1 MHSAAYT
8 HTHTHMDRRPQN
20 VTLPRIGKK
29 TKKKKT
35 GRCGSLCPAASC
47 GWSFSF
53 PCMPMSQAWGRSRR
67 SQTGGVRWSRPRAD
81 DATIAAAA
89 TWQAEEIFR
98 TKFFFYVCS
107 ASQFSSNGTGF
118 GFPLQSA
125 AEEYYT
131 AENSR
136 ETSRILMIAYNIIK
150 LCRLFS
156 SFVSVSVKSPWVFFL
171 IPPQSID
178 PDFISTFSHPSKRSK
193 DTSASLTVIAL
204 FITQRL
210 ASVFSAVIILV
221 VLSVIDSHTPP
232 SHVRGG

>member
-1 MHSAAYT
+1 MWQLVPCCFLRMVFFFPLHADVAS
-8 HTHTHMDRRPQN
+8 MGK
-20 VTLPRIGKK
+20 VTAQHAVQ
-29 TKKKKT
+29 
-35 GRCGSLCPAASC
+35 SV
-47 GWSFSF
+47 
-53 PCMPMSQAWGRSRR
+53 SRR
-67 SQTGGVRWSRPRAD
+67 CENLECRMSCVAPRRRHCVPDTTGGVRWSRPRAD

-107 ASQFSSNGTGF
+107 ASQFSFNGTGY

-193 DTSASLTVIAL
+193 DTSASLAVIAL

-210 ASVFSAVIILV
+210 ASVFSANNPCCVIC
-221 VLSVIDSHTPP
+221 H
-232 SHVRGG
+232 R